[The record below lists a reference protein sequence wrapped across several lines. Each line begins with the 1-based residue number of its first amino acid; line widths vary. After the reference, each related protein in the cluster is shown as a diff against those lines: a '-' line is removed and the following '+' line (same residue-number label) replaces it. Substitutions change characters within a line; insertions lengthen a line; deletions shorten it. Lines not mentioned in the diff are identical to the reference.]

1 MDLNTICIG
10 LLCIPVLYVVYRLYT
25 DPLVL
30 KPTLPQ
36 PLWGVQVGK
45 SKLIQSKTGDAS
57 LFTQDKRRTATKN
70 AGFARG
76 FMQAAIDFYF
86 ITRVC
91 PCTKEVIPLCKC
103 KCCDTLDGGYGDT
116 VFSELYDGGQSGTG
130 FGECTLDGGA
140 VGATNT
146 CDCLEVTGGVADQ
159 VGFNALYSGGAANE
173 VFEGCGLDGGVVV
186 HGQTCECCPLVDGG
200 GEGDDYRPGTYS
212 GGGANEVFSGNN
224 IDGGKV

>member
-91 PCTKEVIPLCKC
+91 PCTKVVIPLCKC
-103 KCCDTLDGGYGDT
+103 KCCETLDGGYGNT
-116 VFSELYDGGQSGTG
+116 VFTDVYDGGEAGTG

-140 VGATNT
+140 VI
-146 CDCLEVTGGVADQ
+146 
-159 VGFNALYSGGAANE
+159 
-173 VFEGCGLDGGVVV
+173 
-186 HGQTCECCPLVDGG
+186 HGQTCECCPVVDGG
-200 GEGDDYRPGTYS
+200 GEGVDYLPGTYS
-212 GGGANEVFSGNN
+212 GGAANEVFSGNN